1 MPTSQ
6 ATPAAAPVLGPVA
19 LPLPETLN
27 PDHLDVLSEL
37 AQLLTRLRTLPT
49 NANANHNNSSN
60 NNSNAGNNNAGT
72 GTGTGPASSQ
82 QQPQHQA
89 TGPGGIGTPTPT
101 AILSS
106 IAAANNKR
114 TGELTLK
121 EVPAATDALRH
132 RFQRAR
138 NIIKTTLPDLERDIP
153 AQEVEIAALEAR
165 IARQRETLAK
175 LREVGARLGV
185 SLPGDGEGQPM
196 EE

>member
-1 MPTSQ
+1 MSTSQ
-6 ATPAAAPVLGPVA
+6 AAIASAPVPSPVV

-49 NANANHNNSSN
+49 NANNN
-60 NNSNAGNNNAGT
+60 NAGNN
-72 GTGTGPASSQ
+72 ASTSTSTAPSQHQ
-82 QQPQHQA
+82 QQQAHPQT
-89 TGPGGIGTPTPT
+89 TGLGGIGTPTPT

-138 NIIKTTLPDLERDIP
+138 HIIKTTLPELDRDIP
-153 AQEVEIAALEAR
+153 DQEVEIAALEAR

-185 SLPGDGEGQPM
+185 SLQGEGEGQPM